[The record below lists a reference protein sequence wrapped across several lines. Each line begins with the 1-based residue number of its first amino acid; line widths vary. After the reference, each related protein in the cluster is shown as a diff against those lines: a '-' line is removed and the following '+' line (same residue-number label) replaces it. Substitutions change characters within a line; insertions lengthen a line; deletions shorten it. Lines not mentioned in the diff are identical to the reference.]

1 MLSIEDFVSE
11 LSADHPEDAEDLGE
25 ALQVLRQQ
33 KINSLERLAKLTDG
47 QWQRLG
53 IPLGIEALLKEEA
66 EATLASASTD
76 SEAGKE
82 QTQQERLSTKPL
94 HSELLYRLYQ
104 HNLRHSETPGSL
116 MLARWL
122 WLLWHA
128 RARAQDPSC
137 WDAQFTAELC
147 CDLQFGPTGNEG
159 CWDSVHTFAR
169 CCGEPKQVQEED
181 CRDSKSF
188 DSESC
193 CDLLKGDRGDEA
205 CWTGSNNFEN
215 CCDSKLAHNTREM
228 EAAPVF
234 GAGCWD
240 HEEHITW
247 PMCCGSRHDELMQ
260 RTCWSGEFTYDR
272 CCDGL
277 VPIPRIYLQ
286 LPRDDDLVQ
295 CAAKGAAE
303 VSLSLSKRQCSG
315 RYFNLAGVAN
325 RLMDSDV
332 QHSFWWQ
339 RRLKTDMH
347 RAELYSNKSLQVMR
361 PRDLVH
367 MGSLCVPSSCSEDA
381 VAGWFASK
389 LERDHNAYTPPKL
402 IELNATHVRLSPL
415 RAVRRPYP
423 RFTGSW
429 ISWRSQ
435 HSDDAR
441 KTGAKY
447 VEFILLEHRS
457 WRQLRPSQQTAMV
470 LLALAIPVLFASAI
484 RAAGPQVMSGLAL
497 QTSVGRLFAPR
508 PLCYD
513 VCRIL
518 TTLFV
523 IAIHVK
529 DHYPFP
535 EVTAVSTPF
544 EQMAVGVKA
553 VPVNQLAILL
563 MVYLSLRR
571 LEPKSLGPLAWLW
584 RVFCYALRRWALM
597 LSVVG
602 IWLYVYLEVLVKD
615 VPIPNLGKTKF
626 LELWFSEKRDECSR
640 MEHLLPSVFLL
651 HEAFH
656 LKPTPCHNLGI
667 FEACWQVDVVTFSL
681 MTLPGLS
688 RSRWLTAGL
697 AAMMFLPAAFSSSA
711 VAERGAFLFQH
722 RLGDLLAPALAAVFF
737 AALLPRAELLEP
749 RPVLRF
755 LLSTMAFAVTSAGIL
770 LIAAAH
776 LGWLPR
782 APQIPD
788 GVMQNLMVLPSM
800 VGVLLMLRIAE
811 ASPPHSKGLL
821 GRLLNALGRLS
832 PGINLSHLFV
842 AQMHLGYS
850 ESPIQ
855 WFRDLPPS
863 PVLFF
868 STVALLFVVSTVV
881 SMLVFVLVEGPVQA
895 LVGYGGYGGHGTSE
909 TLPSGSVTR
918 MTTNGAAN
926 GHTSVAN
933 GCEPTVGGYRASK
946 TVTDCSGR
954 SISEEQLEA
963 EDLVTE
969 SGLYR
974 RGAGRVKMEVGRESD
989 TRQAPR
995 ESGLLGDMELSPP
1008 QNLAELWHELLEDT
1022 LPPDKRELLQASWDR
1037 AANDSERYMLFL
1049 EYSSYLRKQ
1058 AVSEEDKAETRKQLE
1073 PLLKQYG
1080 LHDLQQESESSGS
1093 SIWFMLAAL
1102 AMLVAAVI
1110 WYSYGHAETEI
1121 EAQSL

>member
-1 MLSIEDFVSE
+1 MLSIEDRLCAKQLVVVEPAVLESACGFWDVEDFVSE

-33 KINSLERLAKLTDG
+33 KINSLERLVKLTDG

-66 EATLASASTD
+66 EATLASISTSAD
-76 SEAGKE
+76 PGPA
-82 QTQQERLSTKPL
+82 P
-94 HSELLYRLYQ
+94 
-104 HNLRHSETPGSL
+104 PGSL
-116 MLARWL
+116 MLAHWL
-122 WLLWHA
+122 WLLWPA

-169 CCGEPKQVQEED
+169 CCGEPTQVQAQEED
-181 CRDSKSF
+181 CRQSKSF

-193 CDLLKGDRGDEA
+193 CDLLKGDHGDEA
-205 CWTGSNNFEN
+205 CWTGAGTNSFEN

-228 EAAPVF
+228 EAAPVI
-234 GAGCWD
+234 GAGCWH

-247 PMCCGSRHDELMQ
+247 PMCCGSRHDEHMQ
-260 RTCWSGEFTYDR
+260 RTCWSGGFTYDR

-277 VPIPRIYLQ
+277 VPIPRIYFE

-295 CAAKGAAE
+295 CLKGAAKA
-303 VSLSLSKRQCSG
+303 SLSLSKRQCSG
-315 RYFNLAGVAN
+315 RFFNLAGVAN

-339 RRLKTDMH
+339 RRLKIDMH

-389 LERDHNAYTPPKL
+389 LERDEKAYKPPRL
-402 IELNATHVRLSPL
+402 RELNRTHVRLSPL
-415 RAVRRPYP
+415 RAIRRPYP

-429 ISWRSQ
+429 ISWRSE
-435 HSDDAR
+435 HSEDAR
-441 KTGAKY
+441 KTGGKY

-457 WRQLRPSQQTAMV
+457 WRQLWPSQQTAMV
-470 LLALAIPVLFASAI
+470 LLALAVPVLFASAI
-484 RAAGPQVMSGLAL
+484 RAVGPQVMSGLAL
-497 QTSVGRLFAPR
+497 QTSLGRLFAPR

-544 EQMAVGVKA
+544 EQIAVGVKA

-571 LEPKSLGPLAWLW
+571 LEPKSSGVLSWLW
-584 RVFCYALRRWALM
+584 RVFCYALRRWALI

-626 LELWFSEKRDECSR
+626 LELWFSERRDECSR
-640 MEHLLPSVFLL
+640 MEHLLPSIFLL

-688 RSRWLTAGL
+688 RSRWLTAGV
-697 AAMMFLPAAFSSSA
+697 AAMLFLPAAFSSSA
-711 VAERGAFLFQH
+711 VAERGVFLFQH
-722 RLGDLLAPALAAVFF
+722 RLGDLLAPALAAVVF

-749 RPVLRF
+749 RPVSRF
-755 LLSTMAFAVTSAGIL
+755 LLSTLACAVTSAGIL

-776 LGWLPR
+776 LGWLPK

-788 GVMQNLMVLPSM
+788 GVIQNLMVLPSM
-800 VGVLLMLRIAE
+800 VGLLLMLRMAE

-863 PVLFF
+863 P
-868 STVALLFVVSTVV
+868 ALLFGVSAVM

-895 LVGYGGYGGHGTSE
+895 LVGYGGHSTSQ
-909 TLPSGSVTR
+909 TLPSTSVTR

-933 GCEPTVGGYRASK
+933 GS
-946 TVTDCSGR
+946 R

-963 EDLVTE
+963 EDLVSE

-974 RGAGRVKMEVGRESD
+974 RGAGRVKMEVGRESE

-1080 LHDLQQESESSGS
+1080 LHDLQQELS
-1093 SIWFMLAAL
+1093 
-1102 AMLVAAVI
+1102 
-1110 WYSYGHAETEI
+1110 T
-1121 EAQSL
+1121 